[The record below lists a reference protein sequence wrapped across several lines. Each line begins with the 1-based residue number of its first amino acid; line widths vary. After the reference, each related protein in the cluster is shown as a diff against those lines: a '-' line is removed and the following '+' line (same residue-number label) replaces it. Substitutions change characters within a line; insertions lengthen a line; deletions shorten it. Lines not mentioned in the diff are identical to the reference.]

1 MPVLESYV
9 VGAQVR
15 GQSEPRVSHK
25 IIPSLPDRVDGG
37 NVAGSVIGTLA
48 VVVLVVIA
56 VVVLFVVIYR
66 KMHRKKQLKRMQLDI
81 LAL

>member
-1 MPVLESYV
+1 M
-9 VGAQVR
+9 
-15 GQSEPRVSHK
+15 
-25 IIPSLPDRVDGG
+25 PSLPDCVDGG
-37 NVAGSVIGTLA
+37 NVAVAVIGTLA